1 MCVLRNIQ
9 ENVSTENKR
18 ATGNNLTHKQVE
30 SFINLH
36 VKLWKLGS
44 KIVICREKLK
54 FANKKLEFEVR
65 EEFKKGK
72 QIFTITDA
80 YFLKVGDARGA
91 GWVSLVRHS

>member
-9 ENVSTENKR
+9 ENVSTEENKR

-44 KIVICREKLK
+44 KIVICRKKLK

-65 EEFKKGK
+65 EEFKKANK
-72 QIFTITDA
+72 YLPLLMHIFS
-80 YFLKVGDARGA
+80 K
-91 GWVSLVRHS
+91 